1 MKKDQDIFDRI
12 MRLKFLNRFWPI
24 YKKYKEILLYLFFG
38 GLTFLVSVGSY
49 VFFEFI
55 IHMPPLIA
63 NVFSWI
69 LAVTFAYI
77 TNRVWVFTDIAYGI
91 FGIAK
96 EIISFF
102 TGRAVTL
109 ILEELILYIGI
120 TVLDFNSIGVKVTGQ
135 IIVIITNYFISKI
148 IVFKNRK

>member
-12 MRLKFLNRFWPI
+12 MKLKFLNRFCPI

-55 IHMPPLIA
+55 IQMPPLIA
-63 NVFSWI
+63 NLFSWI
-69 LAVTFAYI
+69 LAVTFAYV

-91 FGIAK
+91 LGITK

-102 TGRAVTL
+102 TGRAATL

-148 IVFKNRK
+148 MVFKNRK

>member
-49 VFFEFI
+49 IFFEFI
-55 IHMPPLIA
+55 IHMPPLIT
-63 NVFSWI
+63 NLFSWI
-69 LAVTFAYI
+69 LAVTFAYV
-77 TNRVWVFTDIAYGI
+77 TNRVWVFTDIAYGVW
-91 FGIAK
+91 GITK
-96 EIISFF
+96 EIIFFF
-102 TGRAVTL
+102 TGRAATL
-109 ILEELILYIGI
+109 ILEEAILFIGI
-120 TVLDFNSIGVKVTGQ
+120 TVLEFNSLSVKVIGQ

-148 IVFKNRK
+148 IVFKTGK